1 MNLELARVN
10 AARTQE
16 TPTAPALEL
25 QRRRNDQPPVNRVQL
40 TSATCPLKSQ
50 SCTRRRGNLAIWVVT
65 WCTTSN
71 HSEEV

>member
-25 QRRRNDQPPVNRVQL
+25 QRRRNDQPPVNRVQPAQ
-40 TSATCPLKSQ
+40 ATTQRKRKG
-50 SCTRRRGNLAIWVVT
+50 CTRRRGNLAIWVVT
-65 WCTTSN
+65 CCATSK